1 MRYSK
6 IAIFFVIL
14 ICAVDSALIYIP
26 GIPIDPILIYQV
38 QVACDRLEAS
48 LVATY
53 GTAF

>member
-6 IAIFFVIL
+6 IAIFLVIL
-14 ICAVDSALIYIP
+14 LCGVNSALIYIP
-26 GIPIDPILIYQV
+26 NVPIDPILIYQV